1 MKFPLLIFLVLG
13 FHIIV
18 SQNKIEKHIDCD
30 CFIQGK
36 VLDEITKMPI
46 VGAVVLIKELN
57 KGIET
62 DKNGFYKID
71 NICEG
76 KYTVSSRIIGY
87 TPKDYLINL
96 RHGAEQNFRLAESE
110 IHLANVD
117 IKAQKIENL
126 TQSKFILSDQN
137 LDQTRGHSLGEAL
150 KQISGVTTLQTGS
163 SIVKPVIHGMHSN
176 RVLIMNN
183 DLRQEGQQWGNEHAP
198 EVDPFV
204 AKKITIIKG
213 AAGVRYG
220 ADAIAGIISLDPE
233 PLPDTNKI
241 AGEWNNIYFSN
252 GRQIVSSGII
262 EGGQKLI
269 NKNKPASFGF
279 RAQGTFKKG
288 GDISTPDYNLANTGV
303 NEVNYSLAINYK
315 RQRFVTE
322 LYFSQFNTKI
332 GVFAGSHIGN
342 TADLEATI
350 NRGKP
355 LDIYTP
361 NQFNYLIDRPYQNV
375 KHSLLK
381 WKNVFN
387 TQKGK
392 ISTTFGKQFDNR
404 VEIDVLRGSKNLSQ
418 TFWLDTYNFE
428 SLWEHQPINSLFTGS
443 VGINGIFQQN
453 LTTGVLRKP
462 VSSTVL
468 IPNFSNLNYGIFV
481 IERIVKEKWELEAGT
496 RFDLRDLTVYRIPRG
511 SQNSIVNQWNN
522 RNFTGTIG
530 FNYRPNTKLNFAANL
545 SSAVRAPQVN
555 ELYSDGV
562 HHGAASFELG
572 DENLRQ
578 EKALNTSFTVN
589 YIAKK
594 YQGEL
599 QVYNNTINDFIFLA
613 PTGRLA
619 LTIRGAFPAFRY
631 SQTKALF
638 QGFDFTNNFSLGK
651 GLSFISKLSFLQ
663 ASDKSN
669 NQPLFQIPANR
680 IDNSLKFE
688 KASFFI
694 ALSNLYVAKQNR
706 VPTKIIFEG
715 ESENEIAFSKY
726 GGDFTAPPPAYNIW
740 NFSIGNTFKIHRNIL
755 AISLTASN
763 LTNNEYRDYLNRFRY
778 FTDEMGRNIAI
789 RTKLNF

>member
-1 MKFPLLIFLVLG
+1 MRLPLFFFFLFFIQVS
-13 FHIIV
+13 F
-18 SQNKIEKHIDCD
+18 SQNKSEKHIDCD

-36 VLDEITKMPI
+36 VLDEITKLPI

-57 KGIET
+57 KGVET
-62 DKNGFYKID
+62 DQLGYYKIA

-87 TPKDYLINL
+87 APKDYLINL
-96 RHGAEQNFRLAESE
+96 LHGAEQNFRLAESE
-110 IHLANVD
+110 IHLTNID

-126 TQSKFILSDQN
+126 TQAKYVLTDQN
-137 LDQTRGHSLGEAL
+137 LDQTRGQSLGEAL

-183 DLRQEGQQWGNEHAP
+183 GLRQEGQQWGSEHAP

-241 AGEWNNIYFSN
+241 KGEWNNIYFTN
-252 GRQIVSSGII
+252 GRQMVSSGII
-262 EGGQKLI
+262 EGGRKL
-269 NKNKPASFGF
+269 NNQNRPASIGF

-315 RQRFVTE
+315 RQRFVSE

-332 GVFAGSHIGN
+332 GVFSGSHIGN

-361 NQFNYLIDRPYQNV
+361 ARFNYVIDRPFQDV
-375 KHSLLK
+375 AHSLLK
-381 WKNVFN
+381 WKNVFI
-387 TQKGK
+387 TQNGK
-392 ISTTFGKQFDNR
+392 ISTTLGKQFDNR
-404 VEIDVLRGSKNLSQ
+404 VEIDILRGSKNLSQ

-428 SLWEHQPINSLFTGS
+428 SLWEHRPINSLFTGS

-468 IPNFSNLNYGIFV
+468 IPNFINLNYGIFA
-481 IERIVKEKWELEAGT
+481 IERIVKEKWELEAGM
-496 RFDLRDLTVYRIPRG
+496 RYDLRNLSVYRIPRG
-511 SQNSIVNQWNN
+511 TQNIIENQKNN
-522 RNFTGTIG
+522 RNFTGTLG
-530 FNYRPNTKLNFAANL
+530 FNYRPNTRLNFAANL

-578 EKALNTSFTVN
+578 EKAINTSFIIN
-589 YIAKK
+589 YVGKN

-599 QVYNNTINDFIFLA
+599 QIYNNSINDFIFLS

-651 GLSFISKLSFLQ
+651 GFSFISKLSFLQ
-663 ASDKSN
+663 ANDKLN
-669 NQPLFQIPANR
+669 NQSLFQIPANR

-688 KASFFI
+688 KSSFFI
-694 ALSNLYVAKQNR
+694 VLSNLYVAKQNR
-706 VPTKIIFEG
+706 VPTKIIFEY
-715 ESENEIAFSKY
+715 ELENDIIFNKY

-740 NFSIGNTFKIHRNIL
+740 NFSVGNTFKIHKNTL

-763 LTNNEYRDYLNRFRY
+763 LTNQKYRDYLNRFRY